1 LKDKPEI
8 KSPKTHFLNN
18 TKSGF
23 ISEYLFKGET
33 IIDPTR
39 KGKKKNSN
47 IQVRDCYRTL
57 AAISCPV
64 WCDVFL
70 KFRCWNPIC
79 LCGGM
84 RR

>member
-39 KGKKKNSN
+39 KGKKKT
-47 IQVRDCYRTL
+47 V
-57 AAISCPV
+57 ISKSGTATEPLLPFPAQSGV
-64 WCDVFL
+64 MFS
-70 KFRCWNPIC
+70 
-79 LCGGM
+79 
-84 RR
+84 